1 MSSRRWTAS
10 GGKFEPA
17 MAASLFQNPELLTA
31 WATVGL
37 FAAKLLV
44 GGATCFLIWTGIR
57 EMRRQTDREARE
69 SREGHEAEFRR
80 HKKAMETI
88 RRRYEEVPKESQR
101 RHEEAM
107 AALKTLIER
116 TAAPAVKGTS

>member
-1 MSSRRWTAS
+1 MASSV
-10 GGKFEPA
+10 
-17 MAASLFQNPELLTA
+17 FQNPDLLTA

-37 FAAKLLV
+37 FATTLLV

-57 EMRRQTDREARE
+57 EMRRSSNERAQDREEARE
-69 SREGHEAEFRR
+69 ADLRR
-80 HKKAMETI
+80 HKEALEEG
-88 RRRYEEVPKESQR
+88 RRLHEESRRLHEDAQDEGRR

-107 AALKTLIER
+107 AALKALIER